1 MIVEFKRPVSMHEVS
16 VRLYVGPECAG
27 TKFTAEHQAREA
39 TLEIGPDHGER
50 FRVVLS
56 AGYSQTLT
64 FLNQLVEDAEA
75 AIAWAKG
82 ALCDHC
88 EEDLREPG
96 SRYCQACQAEASHE
110 HKLADDLERERDFRA
125 EAAADRVAR
134 GAA

>member
-75 AIAWAKG
+75 AIAWAQDM
-82 ALCDHC
+82 LCDHC
-88 EEDLREPG
+88 EEDVREPD
-96 SRYCQACQAEASHE
+96 SRFCAECGRDAADE
-110 HKLADDLERERDFRA
+110 HRLADDLERLRDFRA
-125 EAAADRVAR
+125 EEAADRVAR